1 MSKFVTIFRDQ
12 VNAQECDIMGHFNIQ
27 FYAAKVAGGLS
38 ASMGKIGL
46 PDSAGISVQHK
57 AAFSHY
63 QGELHVDDELEVR
76 AAILAVG
83 DDHIRLL
90 AEIINSGT
98 GKLSSSFDLHCQ
110 ACDTDSRRPTTWPD
124 RIRDELATR
133 IIDLPVQK
141 RIPTA
146 GTHVPASVGSSAN
159 AFVSSRGTIDAWD
172 CDERG
177 AMCLRQYY
185 AIASDGIGPLRHRMG
200 ITRDLAKTKHWGGA
214 GLEYFV
220 RFLAPI
226 DAGDIYT
233 LRTGLLQVAEKTFRV
248 GHRLFND
255 SSGDLTATFDIVAC
269 MFDLQARR
277 TMKIPDEIRTQAE
290 MMLID
295 WGVPA

>member
-27 FYAAKVAGGLS
+27 FYAAKVADGLS

-63 QGELHVDDELEVR
+63 QGELQVDDELEVR
-76 AAILAVG
+76 AGILAVG
-83 DDHIRLL
+83 NDHIRLL

-110 ACDTDSRRPTTWPD
+110 ACDTNSRRPTTWPD

-146 GTHVPASVGSSAN
+146 GSHVPASVGSSAN

-177 AMCLRQYY
+177 AMGLRQYY

-290 MMLID
+290 KMLID
-295 WGVPA
+295 WSVPV